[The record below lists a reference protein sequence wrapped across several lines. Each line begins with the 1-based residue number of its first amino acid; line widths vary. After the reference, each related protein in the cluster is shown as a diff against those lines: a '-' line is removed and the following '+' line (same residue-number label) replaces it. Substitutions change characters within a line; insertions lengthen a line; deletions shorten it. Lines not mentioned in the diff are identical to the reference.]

1 MANIVPF
8 AFKGELASGTH
19 NFSSGGD
26 SFKIALYTAN
36 PYTTSST
43 VFTSTSEVSSAGSSN
58 YPSGGKALTS
68 QTVTATT
75 ATTAS
80 TAYSSGVANEVSG
93 AGYTTGGNTL
103 TSPVVA
109 NQSNVATLTFA
120 QTQFTSATFGA
131 AYAVIYNNSASDK
144 LVVVLDFGGTKSC
157 SNGTFTITFPSTSS
171 GTPAGTDSLISI
183 TS

>member
-43 VFTSTSEVSSAGSSN
+43 VFTSTDEVSSAGSSN
-58 YPSGGKALTS
+58 YPAGGKALTS

-75 ATTAS
+75 ATTAIDFAD
-80 TAYSSGVANEVSG
+80 T
-93 AGYTTGGNTL
+93 
-103 TSPVVA
+103 
-109 NQSNVATLTFA
+109 TFA
-120 QTQFTSATFGA
+120 SATFTA
-131 AYAVIYNNSASDK
+131 AFAAIYNTSASNK
-144 LVVVLDFGGTKSC
+144 LCVVLDFGGDKTAT
-157 SNGTFTITFPSTSS
+157 NGTFTISYPDPTTPSN
-171 GTPAGTDSLISI
+171 AIISI